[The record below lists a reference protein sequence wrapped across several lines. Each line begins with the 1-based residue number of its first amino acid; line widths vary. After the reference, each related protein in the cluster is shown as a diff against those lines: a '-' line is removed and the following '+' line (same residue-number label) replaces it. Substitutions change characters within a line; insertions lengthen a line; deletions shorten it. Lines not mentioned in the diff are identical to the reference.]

1 MKLTTEQ
8 LLASA
13 ESAHTELYA
22 AKQKMADAHAT
33 WVRLNSEVLAAKVLA
48 KQSFKDMKVARKK
61 SIKATD
67 AYNLSI
73 GFVQI

>member
-13 ESAHTELYA
+13 EIAHTALYA
-22 AKQKMADAHAT
+22 AKQKMEEAHAT
-33 WVRLNSEVLAAKVLA
+33 WVRLNTEVLAAKVLA
-48 KQSFKDMKVARKK
+48 KQAFKDMKVARKK
-61 SIKATD
+61 SMKATD

-73 GFVQI
+73 GYVQI